1 MTKNTFV
8 DRKSITKNMNKLFVL
23 LVIFSMTSCA
33 EQQISRTL
41 KNFRAS
47 TITIPEDLQKI
58 HRRSQTTIEGCD
70 TGTPVM
76 IIYHDSLECSSC
88 RISHLIDFL
97 DLYELSDSL
106 GTFKV
111 MTIFSP
117 LEYEYDDVLSK
128 LIVNNFEYPIYIDFS
143 GTFRQQNKSIPED
156 RRFHRFLINSA
167 GLPVFVGDPKAS
179 DQMWTLFLKSLEDIG
194 KDCQE

>member
-1 MTKNTFV
+1 MYYSVIRLSMTKNTFI

-88 RISHLIDFL
+88 RTSPFQKTG
-97 DLYELSDSL
+97 DS
-106 GTFKV
+106 TV
-111 MTIFSP
+111 FSSTVP
-117 LEYEYDDVLSK
+117 DTL
-128 LIVNNFEYPIYIDFS
+128 FS
-143 GTFRQQNKSIPED
+143 SVIRQQVT
-156 RRFHRFLINSA
+156 RCGHYF
-167 GLPVFVGDPKAS
+167 
-179 DQMWTLFLKSLEDIG
+179 
-194 KDCQE
+194 